1 MFMLRFVCS
10 IVSVMR
16 EICLIKQNVSIGFV
30 VYSEIVNKLV
40 YYCLSV
46 NNCSSGNNTK
56 DSQEQG
62 QK

>member
-16 EICLIKQNVSIGFV
+16 EVCLIKQNVSVGFV
-30 VYSEIVNKLV
+30 VYSEMVNKLG
-40 YYCLSV
+40 YYCLGV
-46 NNCSSGNNTK
+46 NSNSGNNTK
-56 DSQEQG
+56 DSQEQA